1 MRVVLLAHAPTAA
14 TRRIAFPADEPVEAS
29 SVDVAL
35 PRVAEVVT
43 APALR
48 CRGTA
53 EALGLRATV
62 DATLAGCDHGRW
74 TGRPLDEIA
83 AEDPAGLRDWL
94 TDPDARPH
102 DGETTAEFVSR
113 IGHWLDGRDRPPAG
127 LLAVVDPSVVRA
139 VLVHVTGAPPTA
151 MRRFDVAPLA
161 LAVLTGSAA
170 QWSVRELRPTH
181 RAG

>member
-29 SVDVAL
+29 SVDVPL
-35 PRVAEVVT
+35 PRVAAVVT
-43 APALR
+43 APTLR

-62 DATLAGCDHGRW
+62 DPALDGCDHGGW
-74 TGRPLDEIA
+74 TGRRFDEIA
-83 AEDPAGLRDWL
+83 SEDPAGLREWL

-102 DGETTAEFVSR
+102 GGETAAEFVSR
-113 IGHWLDGRDRPPAG
+113 IGRWLDGRDRPPAG

-139 VLVHVTGAPPTA
+139 ALVHVAGAPATA
-151 MRRFDVAPLA
+151 MRRFDVGPLA
-161 LAVLTGSAA
+161 LAVVTGSAA
-170 QWSVRELRPTH
+170 QWSVRALRPVQ
-181 RAG
+181 